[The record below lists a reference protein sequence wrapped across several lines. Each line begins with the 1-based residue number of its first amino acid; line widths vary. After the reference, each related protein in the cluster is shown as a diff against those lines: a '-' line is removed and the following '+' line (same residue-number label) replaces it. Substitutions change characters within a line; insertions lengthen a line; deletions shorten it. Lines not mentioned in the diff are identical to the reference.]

1 MREIERGKGIMDTR
15 FEGVL
20 EILHLELSRKDMM
33 VLGALLKSQRSPT
46 SFVDFDT
53 IRKQLAIDEGE
64 KKGKDPL
71 IYRSLSWLESM
82 GFIGVDRSQQKHG
95 YNADVVHLHN
105 ALRQAIHESI
115 NEIENEIQRLD
126 DELES
131 INKIDIT
138 ELGHEII
145 SYAAG
150 EQKIEKPIFAE
161 GWENVLQLL
170 EDKIYSTAKTGDLVR
185 FSMEWMSNVEIITP
199 RRLEILRKLMERGV
213 TFHGLEHNK
222 ISKKHLKAFSGYT
235 RAYREQG
242 FNPGFRIC
250 ERQNS
255 TYQFVGRN
263 DDGIVLITSEDPMS
277 ATWIPR
283 NANPA
288 LVDNAIETFDAD
300 YEAGIDF
307 EEWGAT

>member
-1 MREIERGKGIMDTR
+1 VDTKLR
-15 FEGVL
+15 DIL
-20 EILHLELSRKDMM
+20 EILHLELSRKDM
-33 VLGALLKSQRSPT
+33 VILGALLKSQGNPT

-53 IRKQLAIDEGE
+53 IRKQLAIDEGG
-64 KKGKDPL
+64 KKGEDPL
-71 IYRSLSWLESM
+71 VYRSLSWLEST
-82 GFIGVDRSQQKHG
+82 GFIRVDRSQQKHG
-95 YNADVVHLHN
+95 YNADVVLLHN
-105 ALRQAIHESI
+105 ALRQAIK
-115 NEIENEIQRLD
+115 NTTNEIQKEIQILD

-131 INKIDIT
+131 IDRIDIT
-138 ELGHEII
+138 ELGSEII

-150 EQKIEKPIFAE
+150 EQKIERPIFAE

-170 EDKIYSTAKTGDLVR
+170 EDKIYSSAKKGDLVR

-199 RRLEILRKLMERGV
+199 RRIEILRKLMEKGV

-222 ISKKHLKAFSGYT
+222 VSKKHLKVFAGYT
-235 RAYREQG
+235 QAYREQG
-242 FNPGFRIC
+242 FSPGFRIC

-255 TYQFVGRN
+255 TYQFVGKN
-263 DDGIVLITSEDPMS
+263 DEGIVLITSENPMS

-300 YEAGIDF
+300 YDAGIDF
-307 EEWGAT
+307 EEWGLK